1 MFNKFFYF
9 HLLKIFKHWYLIFL
23 EYFSIIIPVKKNIV
37 LLFLPILVLTSCKI
51 QHVQRAQ
58 FGIDSSLL
66 KENYKIYNE
75 LNGEETDDQIS
86 LFGTSITAAL
96 YLQKKVN
103 LSYVDLTD
111 EEVSKIKE
119 SFNNTFTDYHVIF
132 DRHYYYVNRQTD
144 ALINNVKVL
153 NDSIGSG
160 KFIKV
165 DPLLYKALKDGYNFT
180 INSENKFSIFIGNLA
195 DVYDEYIDLAKYRNY
210 PESPYYILSEVNDRY
225 FYSAPAEN
233 KVNDALVCTPS
244 LDELKNET
252 LIEFDD
258 STSSVKINNTKR
270 CQSANGKLNISLSG
284 QGKGLAVEKFVDDN
298 NEYSMLINGGSSS
311 IKTNRQKYFDD
322 PWDIALTN
330 PINRELIINSQY
342 LDGEYVNFTNSYEL
356 MLEFPDSFNL
366 STSGYYENY
375 YYVPLLE
382 DNTEWTLSP
391 NSDDPNSSIYNQN
404 NYYNIKNLYRV
415 NHIINPTTGKCEQ
428 FFDFVSVLLNDSE
441 LADMYTTCLMNT
453 SSVEEA
459 ENMRTKLDKIYNQK
473 SQVIYSYKNDNSMDS
488 FFIYPFTSLENE
500 MLLNGITNLQT
511 SFANTFSFKQIYKLS
526 SYFEDSYSTFSN
538 KGIKQLIQVE
548 ILWKNISNLFV

>member
-1 MFNKFFYF
+1 M
-9 HLLKIFKHWYLIFL
+9 
-23 EYFSIIIPVKKNIV
+23 KKNIV

-111 EEVSKIKE
+111 EEVSKVKE

-144 ALINNVKVL
+144 TLINNVKVL

-160 KFIKV
+160 EFIKV

-382 DNTEWTLSP
+382 DNTEWTFSP
-391 NSDDPNSSIYNQN
+391 NSDDSNSSIYNQN

-548 ILWKNISNLFV
+548 IL